1 MLIGTEVMIRACILF
16 HYGLKETII
25 FCRKQVNTSMLL
37 SSSFVLTENKN
48 LVIYSKICFDLLFH
62 FIIKVIIFPP
72 LGR

>member
-1 MLIGTEVMIRACILF
+1 
-16 HYGLKETII
+16 
-25 FCRKQVNTSMLL
+25 MLL